1 MKIPGNLLL
10 LLLSAAISC
19 GFNWGSDGTDRCIEA
34 KKSAQQLSSVKSH
47 RERKK
52 KEDNILREC
61 PDGAAG
67 RFVAA
72 LQEERR
78 GQTGQAIEKYR
89 EAIKLDDTLA
99 EAHGN
104 LGLLLLRKGD
114 AAVAAVEL
122 KRGLKGKADPRYH
135 RGLGR
140 VYRHDNKFPEAIA
153 AYREALKL
161 DPDNLQAHREL
172 AVLYKKRGMEG
183 AETQYREVLR
193 LKKNDTGARNAL
205 MAIYLKNENYD
216 DLFALLK
223 EGVELNPGDPSSH
236 YRLGVILEFRKE
248 YPAALAEYE
257 KTVSMKK
264 DHAKGLNA
272 MARLYLKAGRVEE
285 AGKALEAAARTSEP
299 PRYQK
304 AEAPHKKRVFK
315 AKGSSKKKKAA
326 KIKSRAKK
334 KAEAKSNSRAKRKA
348 VTNANGRA
356 KKKVTLKAKSR
367 AKKKATAKAKK
378 RAKKSPTGKTK
389 NPAAGRNRP

>member
-1 MKIPGNLLL
+1 MKKLGNLLL
-10 LLLSAAISC
+10 LLLPAVISC
-19 GFNWGSDGTDRCIEA
+19 GFNWGPDGTDRCIEA
-34 KKSAQQLSSVKSH
+34 KKSAQQLSAVKSH

-61 PDGAAG
+61 PDGAASL
-67 RFVAA
+67 FVAA
-72 LQEERR
+72 LREERK
-78 GQTGQAIEKYR
+78 GQTGKAIEKYR
-89 EAIKLDDTLA
+89 EAIKIDDTLA

-114 AAVAAVEL
+114 AEAAAVEL

-140 VYRHDNKFPEAIA
+140 VYRQGKKFPEAIE

-161 DPDNLQAHREL
+161 DPDNLQAHKEL
-172 AVLYKKRGMEG
+172 AVLYKKRGMAG

-193 LKKNDTGARNAL
+193 LKRNDTGARNAL

-223 EGVELNPGDPSSH
+223 DGVELNPGDPSSH

-285 AGKALEAAARTSEP
+285 AGKALEAAARASEP
-299 PRYQK
+299 PRYKK
-304 AEAPHKKRVFK
+304 AKTTHKKKVWK

-326 KIKSRAKK
+326 KMKSRARK
-334 KAEAKSNSRAKRKA
+334 KAEAKSNSRAKKKA
-348 VTNANGRA
+348 VAKAKSRAN
-356 KKKVTLKAKSR
+356 KKATVKAKSR
-367 AKKKATAKAKK
+367 AKKKATVKAKG
-378 RAKKSPTGKTK
+378 RAKKSPTGKAK
-389 NPAAGRNRP
+389 KPAAGRNRP